1 MASCAVSKIALYVTD
16 QSVNKKVRAMGRPKN
31 FDPETAIAA
40 VKELFWLQ
48 GYEGTSLQD
57 IELATGLAKQSLYRE
72 FGDKRGIYLAALRHY
87 EQHEAAEAAR
97 VLAQHDNPRD
107 AFAAL
112 FAIVIAEAE
121 SSHRRG
127 CFLCN
132 AGADRTM
139 IDPAIGTAV
148 SDAMERL
155 AFTFARKLDD
165 ADPLLGRARALVAF
179 YVGLRISVR
188 AGSAFD
194 PLVATVRHGIGVFF
208 HDHK

>member
-1 MASCAVSKIALYVTD
+1 
-16 QSVNKKVRAMGRPKN
+16 MGRPKN

-48 GYEGTSLQD
+48 GYEGTSLHD

-87 EQHEAAEAAR
+87 EQNEAAEAAR
-97 VLAQHDNPRD
+97 LLGQHADPRR

-112 FAIVIAEAE
+112 FMAVIAEALDI
-121 SSHRRG
+121 HRRG

-155 AFTFARKLDD
+155 AQTFAKKIGDT
-165 ADPLLGRARALVAF
+165 DPMLARARTLAAA
-179 YVGLRISVR
+179 YIGLRIQVR
-188 AGSAFD
+188 SGAQYAM
-194 PLVATVRHGIGVFF
+194 LHAAVEYCINLFF
-208 HDHK
+208 PAPTPD